1 MKIYAQAN
9 IFCTNIALIVR
20 NSFVTIDATTANKI
34 LDCFER
40 MAMIV

>member
-1 MKIYAQAN
+1 MKISAQAN
-9 IFCTNIALIVR
+9 IFCVGIALIVR
-20 NSFVTIDATTANKI
+20 NSFVTIDATANKI